1 MHKLLLAGILIFY
14 MSFSQ
19 AQINYD
25 WYTEGVNNNP
35 SHRISFTVNNRLD
48 ITLKKEGIMIK
59 RTDLPMQNIAEL
71 SVAIIDPKLA
81 GNPEP
86 TVDELRKIGGYLMRK
101 ESNGHSI
108 PLQIDDIDK
117 DGIWDELFFLT
128 DLAPREIRQFYIYI
142 DPYERGLYEHKVH
155 GAIGNYGRH
164 TVPFIESEHIG
175 WKLWFPHA
183 LDVHGKRAPM
193 LVANYEYARNK
204 SGYYMPKEMG
214 TDIMTVRETF
224 GGGMMCLFEDP
235 ADAENPSR
243 AYFSPNK
250 GLGPLKDTRYA
261 QHVIYNGPLR
271 SMVKVTTHNWN
282 TSRGFY
288 ELEQNYQVIADKS
301 WATVDVKFTKFLPG
315 DSNIMFGAGIRK
327 IMQEYKSV
335 NTGGTAISMGKDVI
349 VRSPD
354 ETLADEGLIVP
365 WEGIAIVIKDQYKP
379 QYHNIKND
387 GGNHVFTIPLTAS
400 LDYQY
405 MVFAGWSFGEVRN
418 NEKEFINYV
427 ETEKKKYNTPPIV
440 KIYNYEVKAN
450 KKS

>member
-35 SHRISFTVNNRLD
+35 SHSISFTVNNRLD

-128 DLAPREIRQFYIYI
+128 DLAPREIRQFY
-142 DPYERGLYEHKVH
+142 
-155 GAIGNYGRH
+155 
-164 TVPFIESEHIG
+164 
-175 WKLWFPHA
+175 
-183 LDVHGKRAPM
+183 
-193 LVANYEYARNK
+193 
-204 SGYYMPKEMG
+204 
-214 TDIMTVRETF
+214 
-224 GGGMMCLFEDP
+224 
-235 ADAENPSR
+235 
-243 AYFSPNK
+243 
-250 GLGPLKDTRYA
+250 
-261 QHVIYNGPLR
+261 IYNGPLR